1 MHEPLDILAIAAHP
15 DDAEILMGGLLAK
28 TAASGKRAG
37 VLDLT
42 AGEAGSKG
50 NAKRRLREAAEAAT
64 ILGLAMRENAA
75 LPDAHLENTMAHRLV
90 IASFIRDWKPEIVL
104 IQFNGGRN
112 PDHHA
117 ASVLSRQAAYSA
129 GLSSL
134 NGGTPGHRP
143 RLILEAVSFLPALP
157 SFIVDISDSFETK
170 MKAVRAYA
178 SQFDD
183 ATEAGDILS
192 NGTLSLYEQITVR
205 NQEYG
210 ARIQAAFG
218 EPYLLREPFGISDPD
233 QIIGRSL

>member
-15 DDAEILMGGLLAK
+15 DDAELLMGGLLAK

-50 NAKRRLREAAEAAT
+50 SAKRRLREAADAAA
-64 ILGLAMRENAA
+64 IMGLAMRENAA

-90 IASFIRDWKPEIVL
+90 IASYLRDWKPAIVL
-104 IQFNGGRN
+104 IQYGGGRN

-117 ASVLSRQAAYSA
+117 ASILSRQAAYSA

-134 NGGTPGHRP
+134 NEGTPGHRP
-143 RLILEAVSFLPALP
+143 RLVLEAVSYLPVTP
-157 SFIVDISDSFETK
+157 SFVVDISDSFETK

-183 ATEAGDILS
+183 AREAGDILAS
-192 NGTLSLYEQITVR
+192 GSLSLYEQIELR
-205 NQEYG
+205 NREYG
-210 ARIQAAFG
+210 ARIQVAYG
-218 EPYLLREPFGISDPD
+218 EPYLLREPFGINDPAE
-233 QIIGRSL
+233 ILGRSL

>member
-28 TAASGKRAG
+28 MAAGGKRAG

-50 NAKRRLREAAEAAT
+50 SAKRRLREAAEAAT

-90 IASFIRDWKPEIVL
+90 IASFLRDWKPEIVL
-104 IQFNGGRN
+104 IQYGGGRN

-117 ASVLSRQAAYSA
+117 ASALSRQAAYSA
-129 GLSSL
+129 GLASL
-134 NGGTPGHRP
+134 NEGTPGHRP
-143 RLILEAVSFLPALP
+143 RLILEAVSYLPVEP

-170 MKAVRAYA
+170 MKAVHAYA
-178 SQFDD
+178 SQFEG
-183 ATEAGDILS
+183 AMEAGDILS
-192 NGTLSLYEQITVR
+192 NGTLSLYEQITLR

-210 ARIQAAFG
+210 TRIQAAYG
-218 EPYLLREPFGISDPD
+218 EPYLLREPFGISDPS
-233 QIIGRSL
+233 QILGRSL